1 MSPRLVPAA
10 PAALLRLHQPQP
22 VLTVETGDPVEIV
35 CEASEAMESKA
46 NVFWYQRDGRDG
58 PKLLLD
64 CESRNKSR
72 FSCEFK
78 RQSARATLHID
89 HARPNDTGL
98 YLCAYKKFSY
108 LHFGNGTTLL
118 VGDTCKTLNTWVVVA
133 AGAMVLLLLLI
144 ICLSIRCLRRT
155 TPMGDGMDTEKGF
168 FNYISSRRKTGEKVG
183 PLLNGVGAL
192 VMEDTEEAELRN
204 AAFASAFVAKAGP
217 QESQTLEGKK
227 EDPGNDKPVS
237 LISIPRKVTEQLML
251 GVLNK
256 YAEEEKIIGNGQNRF
271 TNRISC
277 LNQSG
282 SLL

>member
-35 CEASEAMESKA
+35 CEASEAMEHEA
-46 NVFWYQRDGRDG
+46 DVFWYQRDGRDG

-64 CESRNKSR
+64 CERGLKKQ

-78 RQSARATLHID
+78 RQSVTLRID
-89 HARPNDTGL
+89 HAQPSDTGL
-98 YLCAYKKFSY
+98 YLCAYQMVSY

-118 VGDTCKTLNTWVVVA
+118 VGDTCKTLNTWVVVV

-155 TPMGDGMDTEKGF
+155 TPMGEVPEDW
-168 FNYISSRRKTGEKVG
+168 RKANV
-183 PLLNGVGAL
+183 PLV
-192 VMEDTEEAELRN
+192 
-204 AAFASAFVAKAGP
+204 FQK
-217 QESQTLEGKK
+217 GKK